1 MNPYSNIPGK
11 QNIFFFK
18 IHILFQK
25 DSWNSKWK
33 IWKKMMMK
41 KKKKMKLEMISNKEK
56 VEIDEKQSPFYA
68 HKDFFDGKRI

>member
-1 MNPYSNIPGK
+1 
-11 QNIFFFK
+11 
-18 IHILFQK
+18 
-25 DSWNSKWK
+25 
-33 IWKKMMMK
+33 MMMK